1 MTENKKGLRSTNTGK
16 PMRSR
21 GFLSRPGGVAQNSA
35 DDTGGHA
42 GEKTMSRGK
51 RQISATLDGR
61 PTTLSSKTKIKP
73 YRLEDK

>member
-21 GFLSRPGGVAQNSA
+21 GFLSHSGGGAQDSA

-42 GEKTMSRGK
+42 GERTMSRGT
-51 RQISATLDGR
+51 RQVSATLDGR
-61 PTTLSSKTKIKP
+61 PKSLSSKTKIKP
-73 YRLEDK
+73 YHLEGK